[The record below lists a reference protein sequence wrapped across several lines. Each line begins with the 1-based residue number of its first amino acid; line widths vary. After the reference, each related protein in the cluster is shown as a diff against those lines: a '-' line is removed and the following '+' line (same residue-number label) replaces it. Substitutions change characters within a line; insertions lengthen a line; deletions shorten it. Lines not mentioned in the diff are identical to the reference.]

1 MNHIYVL
8 LDDKGRGSFPRH
20 FSQYEK
26 EKFKTENKKGFGV
39 YCSVNLFKGDQRKE
53 EQVAQLKYAYADM
66 DIAKK
71 GDGQTREEKE
81 KKKEILKK
89 ALIKYCEPTIIIDTS
104 NGLQPLW
111 AIEDMGITPEVIE
124 AYKNILKG
132 IRIWGK
138 QYGSAGD
145 NVYDIARI
153 VRLPGFYHHKEEPYL
168 CKIIHRKEPEDSKIE
183 EYTYDDLY
191 EKFPFHEEKKEIKKV
206 PFNSLGDIDRE
217 IEFLDIQE
225 VVIRAFQQT
234 GRTASFDRQDRLILD
249 GRLTG
254 TFQGKKDDRQYLA
267 STSHEPF
274 QGNKVTV
281 VADILGITP
290 KEARQWIIEE
300 FHLKKEVQVKKVE
313 KLKETVITRNLDE
326 EKRFTWGTQNLNY
339 SFAIIKETDFIVI
352 GAKRSSGKTIYSMD
366 MAIKNALMGHKV
378 LYLSLEMD
386 TDTILDDIGRKYAG
400 WAIKDEYE
408 KEVSTI
414 KRNIY
419 EAKKKEIRSIENL
432 ILQGIRR
439 NEGIDWNTVRGVI
452 ESHEKIDMV
461 FLDNLDLIGMEGVKE
476 ENQRQAKVTRAIM
489 SFTSEKR
496 IPIVLIHHYRKSGK
510 EDHGM
515 DELAGSGKVADN
527 ADRIVRLT
535 RTGSQED
542 SYPKKYETSIDLIKG
557 RGYPESYQKIYFIK
571 GTFVDNPPIMS
582 EEQIMDQ
589 GIPEDKAKDI
599 FDNTLNVI
607 NI

>member
-1 MNHIYVL
+1 
-8 LDDKGRGSFPRH
+8 
-20 FSQYEK
+20 
-26 EKFKTENKKGFGV
+26 FGV
-39 YCSVNLFKGDQRKE
+39 YCSVNLFNKDRKE
-53 EQVAQLKYAYADM
+53 ESVAQLKYAYADM

-71 GDGQTREEKE
+71 GDGQSREDKE

-89 ALIKYCEPTIIIDTS
+89 ALLEYCEPTIIIDTS

-111 AIEDMGITPEVIE
+111 RIEDLGTTKEVIQ

-132 IRIWGK
+132 IRLWGK
-138 QYGSAGD
+138 LYGSAGD
-145 NVYDIARI
+145 NVYDVSRI
-153 VRLPGFYHHKEEPYL
+153 VRMPGYYHQKEEPYL
-168 CKIIHRKEPEDSKIE
+168 CSIIHKSEK
-183 EYTYDDLY
+183 EYTYDELY
-191 EKFPFHEEKKEIKKV
+191 KKFPYEEEKKEIRKV
-206 PFNSLGDIDRE
+206 QFNSLGDIDRE
-217 IEFLDIQE
+217 IEFLDIQD

-234 GRTASFDRQDRLILD
+234 GRIASFDKQGRLILD

-300 FHLKKEVQVKKVE
+300 FRLKKEVQVKKVE

-366 MAIKNALMGHKV
+366 MAIKNALMGHRV

-452 ESHEKIDMV
+452 ESHQKIDMV
-461 FLDNLDLIGMEGVKE
+461 FIDNLDLINGEPKE
-476 ENQRQAKVTRAIM
+476 SNNERQAKVTKAIM

-496 IPIVLIHHYRKSGK
+496 IPVVLIHHYRKSGK

-542 SYPKKYETSIDLIKG
+542 AYPKKYETSIDLIKG

-589 GIPEDKAKDI
+589 GIPEGEAKEI
-599 FDNTLNVI
+599 FDNTLNNLI
-607 NI
+607 